1 MSVSATHRPIRSYA
15 EARAMAARERAI
27 ALSDLW
33 EALRNRVAGAIERP
47 RLSDYVEAPAIGMK
61 PDPSKDMTSS
71 PCWFTPVLSEKTMP
85 QPGREA
91 SGRLLVHSEK

>member
-1 MSVSATHRPIRSYA
+1 MSGSATHRLIRSYA

-27 ALSDLW
+27 ALFDLW
-33 EALRNRVAGAIERP
+33 RALRNRVETSAEGARRAVYAEGVP
-47 RLSDYVEAPAIGMK
+47 IGTK
-61 PDPSKDMTSS
+61 PDPSKEKTSS
-71 PCWFTPVLSEKTMP
+71 PRWFTPVLSEKAMP